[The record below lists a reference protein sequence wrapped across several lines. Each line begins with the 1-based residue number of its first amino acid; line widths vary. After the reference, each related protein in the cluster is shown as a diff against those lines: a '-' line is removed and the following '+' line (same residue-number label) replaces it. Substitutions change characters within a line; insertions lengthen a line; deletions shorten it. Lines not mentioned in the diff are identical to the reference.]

1 LSILKRITIYIAA
14 AALLVVPI
22 SSFSLDVPEP
32 DLSELLDQQSICE
45 RLSDLMKRIRD
56 GRVTRET
63 ARPSLQNL
71 LAEARD
77 IYFQLGGKDAQKSD
91 WYFPISGSDAR
102 AITKGRRH
110 GYIARGYD
118 FYKGN
123 LHKGHPSLDI
133 FIRDQNHDSRDD
145 RSGKSVQVLSM
156 TSGIVVAT
164 EENWETGSYLRGGRY
179 LWVYDPGNDLLLY
192 YAHNERLLVE
202 AGDLVRP
209 GDAIATV
216 GRSGYNAAKQRSPTH
231 LHLTVL
237 KINHGRMTPVDVYSD
252 IRKAKQSKQ
261 PQGIRQSRQNT

>member
-1 LSILKRITIYIAA
+1 VKLITFIIAVATLLLAHVSAFSIE
-14 AALLVVPI
+14 
-22 SSFSLDVPEP
+22 VPEP
-32 DLSELLDQQSICE
+32 NLSELLDNHSIGN

-56 GRVTRET
+56 RQVTRET
-63 ARPSLQNL
+63 ARHSLQLL
-71 LAEARD
+71 LAEAKD
-77 IYFQLGGKDAQKSD
+77 IYYQADGRDSKKSE
-91 WYFPISGSDAR
+91 WYFPVAGIDAR

-118 FYKGN
+118 FYRGN
-123 LHKGHPSLDI
+123 LHNGHPSLDI
-133 FIRDQNHDSRDD
+133 FIPDRNHDCLDD

-156 TSGIVVAT
+156 TSGIVVAA

-179 LWVYDPGNDLLLY
+179 LWVYDPGNDLLVY

-209 GDAIATV
+209 GDSIATV

-237 KINHGRMTPVDVYSD
+237 KINRGRMTPVDVYSD
-252 IRKAKQSKQ
+252 IRKTKIQK
-261 PQGIRQSRQNT
+261 R

>member
-1 LSILKRITIYIAA
+1 VKLITFIITV
-14 AALLVVPI
+14 AALLLAPVLA
-22 SSFSLDVPEP
+22 FSIEVPEA
-32 DLSELLDQQSICE
+32 DLSELLDHHSVSD
-45 RLSDLMKRIRD
+45 RLSVLMKRIRD
-56 GRVTRET
+56 RQVARET
-63 ARPSLQNL
+63 ARDSLQHL

-77 IYFQLGGKDAQKSD
+77 IYYQAGGRDSPKSE
-91 WYFPISGSDAR
+91 WYFPVAGSDAR

-133 FIRDQNHDSRDD
+133 FIPDRNHDCRDD
-145 RSGKSVQVLSM
+145 RSGKTVQVLSM
-156 TSGIVVAT
+156 TSGIVVTA

-179 LWVYDPGNDLLLY
+179 LWVYDPGNDLLVY

-209 GDAIATV
+209 GDSIATV

-237 KINHGRMTPVDVYSD
+237 KINRGRMTPVDVYNEL
-252 IRKAKQSKQ
+252 RKTKIKK
-261 PQGIRQSRQNT
+261 G